1 MVIRAEAA
9 AVTVTAPRSR
19 PGSAIWRS
27 LRRNRPALVGGS
39 LVACLVLL
47 AMLAP
52 VLPLPDPNRTHPAAR
67 LRAPSASTALGTD
80 QLGRDL
86 LSRVVWGARVSITVG
101 LGATLIA
108 LVIGTATGLAAGFYG
123 GVIDAAAMRAIDILL
138 AFPYILLAIALVAIL
153 GPGLFNAMLAVA
165 AVNVTFYARGVRGAV
180 LLIRQSEYVEAARA
194 IGATNRWTLWYHV
207 VPNIIA
213 PVVVFASLNVG
224 WMITETAGLSF
235 IGLGAQ
241 PPTADW
247 GTMLADGRAF
257 ITVAPHIAVIPG
269 VAIFLLVLGLNLIG
283 DGLREALDP
292 RLR

>member
-9 AVTVTAPRSR
+9 PVTVAAPRSR
-19 PGSAIWRS
+19 PGSAAWRS
-27 LRRNRPALVGGS
+27 LRRNRLALAGGS
-39 LVACLVLL
+39 LVAFLVIL

-52 VLPLPDPNRTHPAAR
+52 VLPIPDPNRTHPASR
-67 LRAPSASTALGTD
+67 LRPPSASTALGTD

-86 LSRVVWGARVSITVG
+86 LSRVIWGARVSITVG
-101 LGATLIA
+101 LGATAIA
-108 LVIGTATGLAAGFYG
+108 LIIGTGTGLVAGFYG
-123 GVIDAAAMRAIDILL
+123 GVIDAAAMRVIDVLL

-165 AVNVTFYARGVRGAV
+165 AVNVTFYARGVRSAV
-180 LLIRQSEYVEAARA
+180 LLIRQSEYVEAAHA

-247 GTMLADGRAF
+247 GSMLADGRAF

>member
-1 MVIRAEAA
+1 MLVRAEATPVVA
-9 AVTVTAPRSR
+9 APSRKR
-19 PGSAIWRS
+19 PGSAVWRS
-27 LRRNRPALVGGS
+27 LRRNRWALTGGS
-39 LVACLVLL
+39 MVITLVAL
-47 AMLAP
+47 ALSAP
-52 VLPLPDPNRTHPAAR
+52 VLPLDDPDRTHPAAR
-67 LRAPSASTALGTD
+67 LHPPSTTTALGTD

-86 LSRVVWGARVSITVG
+86 LSRVIWGARVSITVG
-101 LGATLIA
+101 LGASAIA
-108 LVIGTATGLAAGFYG
+108 LLVGTGMGLLAGFYG
-123 GVIDAAAMRAIDILL
+123 GMIDSVAMRAIDVLL

-165 AVNVTFYARGVRGAV
+165 AVNVTFYARGVRSAV
-180 LLIRQSEYVEAARA
+180 LLVRQSEYVEAARA
-194 IGATNRWTLWYHV
+194 VGATNGWTLRYHV
-207 VPNIIA
+207 LPNIIA
-213 PVVVFASLNVG
+213 PIVVFASLNVG

-269 VAIFLLVLGLNLIG
+269 VAIFLLVLGLNLTG

>member
-1 MVIRAEAA
+1 MAEILAPEKPGR
-9 AVTVTAPRSR
+9 TA
-19 PGSAIWRS
+19 WRG
-27 LRRNRPALVGGS
+27 LRRNPWAMAGAALVAVLA
-39 LVACLVLL
+39 LVAL
-47 AMLAP
+47 AAP
-52 VLPLPDPNRTHPAAR
+52 LLPLPDPDVTRPAAR
-67 LRAPSASTALGTD
+67 LRPPLVDGYVLGSD

-86 LSRVVWGARVSITVG
+86 LSRVVWGARVSIS
-101 LGATLIA
+101 IA
-108 LVIGTATGLAAGFYG
+108 LAATVLALVVGSLTGLLAGFYG
-123 GVIDAAAMRAIDILL
+123 GLVDGVAMRVVDVLL

-165 AVNVTFYARGVRGAV
+165 LVNVTFYARGVRSAV
-180 LLIRQSEYVEAARA
+180 LLLRQNEFIEAARA
-194 IGATNRWTLWYHV
+194 IGARNTWILRRHV
-207 VPNIIA
+207 VPNIAA
-213 PVVVFASLNVG
+213 PMVVFASLNVG

-269 VAIFLLVLGLNLIG
+269 VAIFLLVLGLNILG
-283 DGLREALDP
+283 DGLRDALDP

>member
-1 MVIRAEAA
+1 MLARAERASVQDTHSRERRGW
-9 AVTVTAPRSR
+9 AV
-19 PGSAIWRS
+19 WRS
-27 LRRNRPALVGGS
+27 LRRNPWALAGGV
-39 LVACLVLL
+39 LVAVLLVL

-52 VLPLPDPNRTHPAAR
+52 ILPLDDPDHTHPAAR
-67 LRAPSASTALGTD
+67 LRPPSRATALGTD

-86 LSRVVWGARVSITVG
+86 TSRVIWGARVSIAVG
-101 LGATLIA
+101 LGATVIAMLIGSA
-108 LVIGTATGLAAGFYG
+108 MGLFAGFYA
-123 GVIDAAAMRAIDILL
+123 GVVDAVAMRTVDILL
-138 AFPYILLAIALVAIL
+138 AFPYVLLAIALVAIL

-165 AVNVTFYARGVRGAV
+165 AVNVTFYARGVRSAV
-180 LLIRQSEYVEAARA
+180 LLVRHSEYVEAGRA
-194 IGATNRWTLWYHV
+194 VGATDGWILRRHV
-207 VPNIIA
+207 LPNILA

-257 ITVAPHIAVIPG
+257 VTVAPHIALIPG
-269 VAIFLLVLGLNLIG
+269 MAIFLLVLGLNLVG

>member
-1 MVIRAEAA
+1 MAVRAETAPVVAA
-9 AVTVTAPRSR
+9 APRNRAATA
-19 PGSAIWRS
+19 AWRS
-27 LRRNRPALVGGS
+27 LRRNRLALTGGF
-39 LVACLVLL
+39 LVAIIAMV

-52 VLPLPDPNRTHPAAR
+52 LLPLNDPNRTHPAAR
-67 LRAPSASTALGTD
+67 LRPPSATTALGTD

-86 LSRVVWGARVSITVG
+86 LSRVIWGARVSMTVG
-101 LGATLIA
+101 LGATAIA
-108 LVIGTATGLAAGFYG
+108 LVVGTGTGLLAGFYG
-123 GVIDAAAMRAIDILL
+123 GVVDAVAMRAIDVLL

-165 AVNVTFYARGVRGAV
+165 AVNVTFYARGVRSAV
-180 LLIRQSEYVEAARA
+180 LLVRQSEYVEAARA
-194 IGATNRWTLWYHV
+194 IGATPAWTLWNHV
-207 VPNIIA
+207 VPNILA

-257 ITVAPHIAVIPG
+257 ITVAAHMAVIPG
-269 VAIFLLVLGLNLIG
+269 VAIFLLVLGLNLVG